1 MEKNE
6 RLEKLSNRI
15 SALVDRDGEVG
26 YELLESV
33 KELNQIIK
41 DENVS
46 TRELFNY
53 PELVSLYKVKY
64 DDDPSDV
71 DNPVN
76 EFFDSTKFSKEMRQ
90 VIEEIKTST
99 HNLTELEAGQISAF
113 IKYGVLKREDRNKF
127 SDYVLQQVFRGS
139 HIFSYETL
147 EKSFRNVIDEALRI
161 IDPGKYCEVVKDL
174 KNAAGEKLAGQK
186 TLTGVKIDKG
196 SVERLYEFGDCDAIE
211 TAFHEIIH
219 IYQEIRQR
227 KLIGEFYPVDI
238 IRKCNGDFFET
249 LDILKDT
256 ILERAAENGNKYYY
270 DNYSVYSSEKE
281 ANIKSKTMLI
291 RYLDT
296 LGLLTHHT
304 EEELKEEIEDELW
317 QQQDSLRAFK
327 GKERERNELILEN
340 QDDLR
345 QAMIEFPILRMVYT
359 KDEDGTIREK
369 TKEEINLEYL
379 GLDDHS
385 EEVTNVYKKLI
396 EQAKGEDKSIM
407 RR

>member
-15 SALVDRDGEVG
+15 SVLVDRDGEVG

-64 DDDPSDV
+64 NDEPSDV

-99 HNLTELEAGQISAF
+99 HNLTELEARQISAF

-127 SDYVLQQVFRGS
+127 SDYVLQQVLRS
-139 HIFSYETL
+139 NYVFSYETL
-147 EKSFRNVIDEALRI
+147 EKSFQNVVDEVLMMV
-161 IDPGKYCEVVKDL
+161 DPGKYCEIVRDL
-174 KNAAGEKLAGQK
+174 KNESGEKLSGLK

-196 SVERLYEFGDCDAIE
+196 SVERLYEYGDCDAIE
-211 TAFHEIIH
+211 TAFHEIAH
-219 IYQEIRQR
+219 IYQEIRER

-249 LDILKDT
+249 LGILKDT
-256 ILERAAENGNKYYY
+256 VLERAAENGSKYYY
-270 DNYSVYSSEKE
+270 DNYSVYSAEKE

-304 EEELKEEIEDELW
+304 KEELKKEIRDELSR
-317 QQQDSLRAFK
+317 QQEGLRAFNSK
-327 GKERERNELILEN
+327 FEERDELILEN

-345 QAMIEFPILRMVYT
+345 QVMIEFPMLRMVYT

-369 TKEEINLEYL
+369 TKEEIHLEYL
-379 GLDDHS
+379 DLDDHG
-385 EEVTNVYKKLI
+385 EEVTNVYKKLM